1 LRYPERVAIPMK
13 LALVRRGYSP
23 TGGAEAYLKRFA
35 AALASAGHEPALFT
49 DAAWPAAEWPFALRA
64 IGGGRSPAEFARR
77 LAEARPRDTCDL
89 VFSMERVEACDV
101 YRAGDG
107 VHAAWLE
114 RRARYEPRWRSFF
127 RRFSRKHA
135 ALCALEK
142 AMFRAD
148 GVRLVI
154 ANSELVK
161 REILERYDYPAER
174 ICVIHNGAPPPPAPR
189 EQAAMREATRRE
201 FGLGADEYVLLFA
214 GSGWE
219 RKGLRFAIDAT
230 NRATGCRPILLVA
243 GHGRQ
248 RGLPASERVRF
259 LGPVRGLARHLA
271 AADAFILPTIY
282 DPFSNACLEAL
293 AAGLPVITTRA
304 NGFAEILSEG
314 EGSVVEQPDDIEAL
328 FRAIKQWACAE
339 RREEARPRLLEKGAR
354 FSVDENLRAT
364 LAAIEGLAS

>member
-1 LRYPERVAIPMK
+1 MK

-35 AALASAGHEPALFT
+35 AALAAAGHEPTLFT
-49 DAAWPAAEWPFALRA
+49 DSSWPPGEWPFALRA
-64 IGGGRSPAEFARR
+64 IGGGSSPAEFARR
-77 LAEARPRDTCDL
+77 LAEARPRESCDL

-135 ALCALEK
+135 TLCALEA
-142 AMFRAD
+142 AMFGPV

-154 ANSELVK
+154 ANSDLVK
-161 REILERYDYPAER
+161 REILERYEYPAER
-174 ICVIHNGAPPPPAPR
+174 ICVIHNGVPPPPAPA
-189 EQAAMREATRRE
+189 EQAALRAVARQEL
-201 FGLGADEYVLLFA
+201 GLRADDYVLLFA

-219 RKGLRFAIDAT
+219 RKGLRFAIEAT
-230 NRATGCRPILLVA
+230 SCATACRPTLLVA
-243 GHGRQ
+243 GDGRK
-248 RGLPASERVRF
+248 RGLPASDRVRF
-259 LGPVRGLARHLA
+259 LGPVRGLARYLA
-271 AADAFILPTIY
+271 AAEAFILPTIY

-304 NGFAEILSEG
+304 NGFAEILPEG
-314 EGSVVEQPDDIEAL
+314 EGSVVEEPDDIEAL
-328 FRAIKQWACAE
+328 CRAIEHWASAA
-339 RREEARPRLLEKGAR
+339 RREEVRPRLLEMGAR
-354 FSVDENLRAT
+354 FSVEENLRAT
-364 LAAIEGLAS
+364 LAAIEGLR

>member
-1 LRYPERVAIPMK
+1 MK
-13 LALVRRGYSP
+13 LALVRRGYSA

-35 AALASAGHEPALFT
+35 AALAVAGHEPTLFT
-49 DAAWPAAEWPFALRA
+49 DAAWPAGEWPFALRA

-77 LAEARPRDTCDL
+77 LTEARPREACEL

-127 RRFSRKHA
+127 RRLSRKHA
-135 ALCALEK
+135 ALCALEA
-142 AMFRAD
+142 AMFRPG

-154 ANSELVK
+154 ANSDMVK
-161 REILERYDYPAER
+161 REILERHDYPADQ
-174 ICVIHNGAPPPPAPR
+174 ICVVHNGVPPAPAPA
-189 EQAAMREATRRE
+189 EQAAMRAAARQEL
-201 FGLGADEYVLLFA
+201 GLGADEYVLLFA

-230 NRATGCRPILLVA
+230 NRATGGRPTLLVA

-248 RGLPASERVRF
+248 RGLPASERARF
-259 LGPVRGLARHLA
+259 LGPVRGLARYLA

-304 NGFAEILSEG
+304 NGFAEILAEG
-314 EGSVVEQPDDIEAL
+314 EGSVLERPEDVDAL
-328 FRAIKQWACAE
+328 GQAIAHWASAARRA
-339 RREEARPRLLEKGAR
+339 EARPRLLEKGAR
-354 FSVDENLRAT
+354 FSVEENLRST
-364 LAAIEGLAS
+364 LAALERLSRPPGSALK

>member
-1 LRYPERVAIPMK
+1 MK

-35 AALASAGHEPALFT
+35 AALAAAGHEPTFFT
-49 DAAWPAAEWPFALRA
+49 DTAWPAGEWPFALRE
-64 IGGGRSPAEFARR
+64 IGGGSPAEFARR
-77 LAEARPRDTCDL
+77 LAEARPREMCDL
-89 VFSMERVEACDV
+89 VFSMERVAACDV

-114 RRARYEPRWRSFF
+114 RRARYEPWWRSFF

-135 ALCALEK
+135 ALCALEA
-142 AMFRAD
+142 AMFRAE

-161 REILERYDYPAER
+161 REILARYDYPAER
-174 ICVIHNGAPPPPAPR
+174 ICVIHNGAPPPPTPA

-201 FGLGADEYVLLFA
+201 LGLGADDYVLLFA

-219 RKGLRFAIDAT
+219 RKGLRFAIEAT
-230 NRATGCRPILLVA
+230 NRATGCRPTLLVA
-243 GHGRQ
+243 GHGRK
-248 RGLPASERVRF
+248 RRLPASHRVRF
-259 LGPVRGLARHLA
+259 LGPVRGLTRYLA

-304 NGFAEILSEG
+304 NGFAEILAEG
-314 EGSVVEQPDDIEAL
+314 EGSVVERPEETKALSQAIEH
-328 FRAIKQWACAE
+328 WACAA
-339 RREEARPRLLEKGAR
+339 RREEARARLLAKGAW
-354 FSVDENLRAT
+354 FSVEENLRAT
-364 LAAIEGLAS
+364 LAVIEGLR

>member
-1 LRYPERVAIPMK
+1 MK

-35 AALASAGHEPALFT
+35 GALAAAGHEPTLFT
-49 DAAWPAAEWPFALRA
+49 DAAWPEGEWPFALRV
-64 IGGGRSPAEFARR
+64 IGGGDSPAEFARR
-77 LAEARPRDTCDL
+77 LAGARPRETCEL
-89 VFSMERVEACDV
+89 VFSMERVVACDV

-135 ALCALEK
+135 ALCALEA
-142 AMFRAD
+142 AMFQPD

-161 REILERYDYPAER
+161 REILERYPYPAER
-174 ICVIHNGAPPPPAPR
+174 ICVIHNGAPPAPAPA
-189 EQAAMREATRRE
+189 EQAAMRQATRHE
-201 FGLGADEYVLLFA
+201 LGLSADEYVLLFA

-219 RKGLRFAIDAT
+219 RKGLRFAIEAT
-230 NRATGCRPILLVA
+230 NRATGCRPTLLVA
-243 GHGRQ
+243 GHGRK
-248 RGLPASERVRF
+248 RGLPASARVRF
-259 LGPVRGLARHLA
+259 LGPVRGLARYLA

-293 AAGLPVITTRA
+293 ATGLPVITTRA
-304 NGFAEILSEG
+304 NGFAEILAAD
-314 EGSVVEQPDDIEAL
+314 EGSVVEQPEDIEAL
-328 FRAIKQWACAE
+328 FLAIKHWACAA
-339 RREEARPRLLEKGAR
+339 RRAEVRPRLLEKGQR
-354 FSVDENLRAT
+354 FSVEENLRAT
-364 LAAIEGLAS
+364 MAALERA